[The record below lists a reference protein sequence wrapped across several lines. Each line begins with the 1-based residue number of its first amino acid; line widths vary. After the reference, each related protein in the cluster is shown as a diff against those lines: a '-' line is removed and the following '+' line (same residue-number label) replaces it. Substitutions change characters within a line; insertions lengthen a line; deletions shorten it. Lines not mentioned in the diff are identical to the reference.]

1 MNLLEKRPLAAA
13 PFTYILSIKE
23 PSNQGEFHLI
33 VDLSKQIFLGN
44 TRVLM
49 NKLNNLDNSVL
60 SASVSFLRRAS
71 VASRYSLVSL
81 AL

>member
-13 PFTYILSIKE
+13 PFTYILSNKE
-23 PSNQGEFHLI
+23 PSNQGEFHLV

-49 NKLNNLDNSVL
+49 NKGI
-60 SASVSFLRRAS
+60 A
-71 VASRYSLVSL
+71 
-81 AL
+81 